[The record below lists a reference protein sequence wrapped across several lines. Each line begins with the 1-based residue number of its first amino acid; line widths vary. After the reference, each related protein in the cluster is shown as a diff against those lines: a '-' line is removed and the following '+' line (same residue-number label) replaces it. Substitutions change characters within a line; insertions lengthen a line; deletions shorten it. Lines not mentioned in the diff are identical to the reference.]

1 MAICKE
7 LFFRNKFPKELI
19 VNDLVQCFKLS
30 PDDSSE
36 FLLEAIIQA
45 VRYGKSFMYVCVLC
59 VCVVQGLCDQSW
71 CPYMS
76 RVSH

>member
-1 MAICKE
+1 MAIYKE
-7 LFFRNKFPKELI
+7 IFFRYKFPKDLI

-45 VRYGKSFMYVCVLC
+45 VRYGKSFMYVYVYVC
-59 VCVVQGLCDQSW
+59 VCVQGLCDQSW
-71 CPYMS
+71 CPYMY
-76 RVSH
+76 RVSN